1 MDKNNLAEIRK
12 ALRKDHPPVD
22 WVFSFYVT
30 PENEIAWKS
39 FRKYAS
45 LDQDEQFRHK
55 DIFKKALS
63 GAFGKELASVA
74 LPEQAPELFGLRT
87 LEREDPELLDAFA
100 GDVAASFDHTNP
112 YYAMLARIT
121 YDVPA
126 MAADRRKL
134 EDGEVVF
141 QSLLFAICPAQL
153 SKPALGYS
161 DTDGVAEL
169 SRRWTIGAPTE
180 GFLYPAFADR
190 IGDLNEVLYRAHK
203 EISPGLF
210 KTFFGDAEK
219 PVTAKEQ
226 KEIFNSLM
234 DAMDVTMESASL
246 LQNDL
251 ANLAA
256 EDVEVLEKETARG
269 LAERC
274 GIEME
279 HFDETYE
286 EVVGDVPLSVTAL
299 LEKTVTIATDSAT
312 VRLPADR
319 AQLVRT
325 EMLGKVL
332 CLVLP
337 VDGAILVNGIPASL
351 AKEITGI
358 RAGLEPEKPETGA
371 AKAPGPDQTTS
382 GSEQTTPGPE
392 QTTPGPDQT
401 TSGPEQTTPGPEQ
414 TTSGPGAEKP
424 EAEIS
429 EIKTAEPEK
438 TTETETAKT
447 VPEAPETTDP
457 GAEPEMDPEDE
468 ADAGFSM
475 VAETGPKPA
484 IAADGQNTLDEEDF
498 DEILLA
504 GEVPF

>member
-74 LPEQAPELFGLRT
+74 LPEQAPELFGLRE
-87 LEREDPELLDAFA
+87 LEQEDPDLLNAFA
-100 GDVAASFDHTNP
+100 SDVAASFDHTNP

-126 MAADRRKL
+126 MASDRRRL
-134 EDGEVVF
+134 EDGEDVF

-210 KTFFGDAEK
+210 KMFFGDAEK

-256 EDVEVLEKETARG
+256 EEVTVLEKETARG

-274 GIEME
+274 GITTEN
-279 HFDETYE
+279 FDETFE
-286 EVVGDVPLSVTAL
+286 EVVGDVPLTITAL
-299 LEKTVTIATDSAT
+299 LEKSVTIATDSAT

-325 EMLGKVL
+325 EMLGKIL

-351 AKEITGI
+351 AKDLTGI
-358 RAGLEPEKPETGA
+358 RKGLEQEESKPEPV
-371 AKAPGPDQTTS
+371 KDSQ
-382 GSEQTTPGPE
+382 
-392 QTTPGPDQT
+392 
-401 TSGPEQTTPGPEQ
+401 
-414 TTSGPGAEKP
+414 KP
-424 EAEIS
+424 E
-429 EIKTAEPEK
+429 
-438 TTETETAKT
+438 
-447 VPEAPETTDP
+447 EAANSLE
-457 GAEPEMDPEDE
+457 
-468 ADAGFSM
+468 
-475 VAETGPKPA
+475 
-484 IAADGQNTLDEEDF
+484 EEDF
-498 DEILLA
+498 DAILLA

>member
-22 WVFSFYVT
+22 WVYSFYVT

-45 LDQDEQFRHK
+45 LDQEEQFRHK

-63 GAFGKELASVA
+63 GAFGKELSSVA

-87 LEREDPELLDAFA
+87 LEQEDPDLLNAFA
-100 GDVAASFDHTNP
+100 ADVAASFDHTNP

-126 MAADRRKL
+126 LAADRRRL

-210 KTFFGDAEK
+210 KMFFGDAEK

-256 EDVEVLEKETARG
+256 EEVEVLEKEAARA

-274 GIEME
+274 GISTEN
-279 HFDETYE
+279 FDETFE
-286 EVVGDVPLSVTAL
+286 EVVGDVPLTINAL
-299 LEKTVTIATDSAT
+299 LEKSVTIATDSAT
-312 VRLPADR
+312 IRLPADR

-325 EMLGKVL
+325 EMLGRIL

-351 AKEITGI
+351 ARDLTGI
-358 RAGLEPEKPETGA
+358 RQGLTPDESEAEAAAESRDEENTPDESEPEAAAESRDEENAPDESKPDEG
-371 AKAPGPDQTTS
+371 
-382 GSEQTTPGPE
+382 E
-392 QTTPGPDQT
+392 
-401 TSGPEQTTPGPEQ
+401 
-414 TTSGPGAEKP
+414 P
-424 EAEIS
+424 EA
-429 EIKTAEPEK
+429 AADPEK
-438 TTETETAKT
+438 TEEI
-447 VPEAPETTDP
+447 VS
-457 GAEPEMDPEDE
+457 G
-468 ADAGFSM
+468 
-475 VAETGPKPA
+475 ETGKPESS
-484 IAADGQNTLDEEDF
+484 DTLDEEDF

-504 GEVPF
+504 SEVPF

>member
-74 LPEQAPELFGLRT
+74 LPEQAPELFGLRE
-87 LEREDPELLDAFA
+87 LEQEDPDLLNAFA
-100 GDVAASFDHTNP
+100 SDVAASFDHTNP

-126 MAADRRKL
+126 MASDRRRL

-210 KTFFGDAEK
+210 KMFFGDAEK

-256 EDVEVLEKETARG
+256 EEVTVLEKETARG

-274 GIEME
+274 GITTEN
-279 HFDETYE
+279 FDETFE
-286 EVVGDVPLSVTAL
+286 EVVGDVPLTITAL
-299 LEKTVTIATDSAT
+299 LEKSVTIATDSAT

-325 EMLGKVL
+325 EMLGKIL
-332 CLVLP
+332 CL
-337 VDGAILVNGIPASL
+337 
-351 AKEITGI
+351 
-358 RAGLEPEKPETGA
+358 
-371 AKAPGPDQTTS
+371 
-382 GSEQTTPGPE
+382 
-392 QTTPGPDQT
+392 
-401 TSGPEQTTPGPEQ
+401 
-414 TTSGPGAEKP
+414 
-424 EAEIS
+424 
-429 EIKTAEPEK
+429 
-438 TTETETAKT
+438 
-447 VPEAPETTDP
+447 
-457 GAEPEMDPEDE
+457 
-468 ADAGFSM
+468 
-475 VAETGPKPA
+475 
-484 IAADGQNTLDEEDF
+484 
-498 DEILLA
+498 
-504 GEVPF
+504 

>member
-55 DIFKKALS
+55 EIFKKALS
-63 GAFGKELASVA
+63 GAFGKELSSVA
-74 LPEQAPELFGLRT
+74 LPEQAPELFGLRE
-87 LEREDPELLDAFA
+87 LEQEDPDLLNAFA
-100 GDVAASFDHTNP
+100 SDVAASFDHTNP

-126 MAADRRKL
+126 MASDRRRL

-141 QSLLFAICPAQL
+141 QSLLFAIWPAQL

-210 KTFFGDAEK
+210 KMFFGDAEK

-256 EDVEVLEKETARG
+256 EDVAVLEKETARG

-274 GIEME
+274 GITTEN
-279 HFDETYE
+279 FDETFE
-286 EVVGDVPLSVTAL
+286 EVVGDVPLTITAL
-299 LEKTVTIATDSAT
+299 LEKSVTIATDSAT
-312 VRLPADR
+312 IRLPADR

-325 EMLGKVL
+325 EMLGKIL

-351 AKEITGI
+351 AKDLTGI
-358 RAGLEPEKPETGA
+358 RQGLEPEENEPKAESAPEPEEKEPQA
-371 AKAPGPDQTTS
+371 ESAPEPEEKEPRAD
-382 GSEQTTPGPE
+382 SE
-392 QTTPGPDQT
+392 
-401 TSGPEQTTPGPEQ
+401 
-414 TTSGPGAEKP
+414 P
-424 EAEIS
+424 EAEEKS
-429 EIKTAEPEK
+429 DPETAEKAPDITMEK
-438 TTETETAKT
+438 INPLE
-447 VPEAPETTDP
+447 
-457 GAEPEMDPEDE
+457 
-468 ADAGFSM
+468 
-475 VAETGPKPA
+475 
-484 IAADGQNTLDEEDF
+484 EEDF
-498 DEILLA
+498 DAILLS

>member
-74 LPEQAPELFGLRT
+74 LPEQAPELFGLRE
-87 LEREDPELLDAFA
+87 LEQEDPDLLNAFA
-100 GDVAASFDHTNP
+100 SDVAASFDHTNP

-126 MAADRRKL
+126 MASDRRRL

-210 KTFFGDAEK
+210 KMFFGDAEK

-256 EDVEVLEKETARG
+256 EEVTVLEKETARG

-274 GIEME
+274 GITTEN
-279 HFDETYE
+279 FDETFE
-286 EVVGDVPLSVTAL
+286 EVVGDVPLTITAL
-299 LEKTVTIATDSAT
+299 LEKSVTIATDSAT
-312 VRLPADR
+312 IRLPADR

-325 EMLGKVL
+325 EMLGKIL

-351 AKEITGI
+351 AKDLTGI
-358 RAGLEPEKPETGA
+358 RKGLEQEESKPEPV
-371 AKAPGPDQTTS
+371 KDSQ
-382 GSEQTTPGPE
+382 
-392 QTTPGPDQT
+392 
-401 TSGPEQTTPGPEQ
+401 
-414 TTSGPGAEKP
+414 KP
-424 EAEIS
+424 E
-429 EIKTAEPEK
+429 
-438 TTETETAKT
+438 
-447 VPEAPETTDP
+447 EAANSLE
-457 GAEPEMDPEDE
+457 
-468 ADAGFSM
+468 
-475 VAETGPKPA
+475 
-484 IAADGQNTLDEEDF
+484 EEDF
-498 DEILLA
+498 DAILLA